1 LAGMLDFDIGSIF
14 KKKDSSGPDGKA
26 GEKTPIDKTVIK
38 RAIIVSVSFV
48 IVFGAYFFLLKPV
61 LNKQENQII
70 QAAEWKNQIQSC
82 KSEIVNLNES
92 IDVLKSES
100 SLKGGLFVSSDE
112 FENFYAELTE
122 ATINSGLRILDITR
136 GSEIPVRLSNDGT
149 EESNYSYTPI
159 SVSVPCEKGSIYAIN
174 GSSSAQGQVD
184 PNCQGEDC
192 GPIAYYKMTVSYK
205 IDGSFGNYLQ
215 FRNILAK
222 KEKIVN
228 IELENIKKT
237 DDGSGRVTAIA
248 TVSLVKNIK

>member
-1 LAGMLDFDIGSIF
+1 MLDFDLGSLF
-14 KKKDSSGPDGKA
+14 KKKDSSGPDRKP

-38 RAIIVSVSFV
+38 RAIIVSILFV
-48 IVFGAYFFLLKPV
+48 VVFGAYFFLLKPV

-70 QAAEWKNQIQSC
+70 QANEWRVQVQSC
-82 KSEIVNLNES
+82 KSEIKNLNES

-136 GSEIPVRLSNDGT
+136 GEEIPVRLSNDGT
-149 EESNYSYTPI
+149 QVSNYNYTPV
-159 SVSVPCEKGSIYAIN
+159 SVSIPCEKGSIYASN
-174 GSSSAQGQVD
+174 GSGTELGLVD

-228 IELENIKKT
+228 IELEDIKKT

>member
-1 LAGMLDFDIGSIF
+1 MAGMLDFDIGNLF
-14 KKKDSSGPDGKA
+14 KKKDSSGPDGKP

-38 RAIIVSVSFV
+38 RIIIVSVLSV
-48 IVFGAYFFLLKPV
+48 IVFGSYFFLLKPV

-70 QAAEWKNQIQSC
+70 QVTEWKKQIQSC
-82 KSEIVNLNES
+82 KSEIVNLEEN
-92 IDVLKSES
+92 IGVLKSES
-100 SLKGGLFVSSDE
+100 TLKGGLFVSSDE

-136 GSEIPVRLSNDGT
+136 GEEIPVRLSNDGT
-149 EESNYSYTPI
+149 EESNYNYTP
-159 SVSVPCEKGSIYAIN
+159 VSASIPCEKGSNYANDGISPEI
-174 GSSSAQGQVD
+174 GLVD
-184 PNCQGEDC
+184 PDCQGENC
-192 GPIAYYKMTVSYK
+192 NPIAYYKMTVSYK

-228 IELENIKKT
+228 IELEDIKKT
-237 DDGSGRVTAIA
+237 DDGSGRVTAVA

>member
-1 LAGMLDFDIGSIF
+1 MLDFDLGSLF
-14 KKKDSSGPDGKA
+14 KKKDSSGPDGKS

-38 RAIIVSVSFV
+38 RIIIVSVLFIV
-48 IVFGAYFFLLKPV
+48 VFGAYFFLLKPV

-70 QAAEWKNQIQSC
+70 QAAEWRKQIQSC
-82 KSEIVNLNES
+82 KTEITNLSEN

-136 GSEIPVRLSNDGT
+136 GEEIPVRLANDGT
-149 EESNYSYTPI
+149 QESSYNYTPV
-159 SVSVPCEKGSIYAIN
+159 SVSVPCEKGSIYASN
-174 GSSSAQGQVD
+174 VSQELGLVD
-184 PNCQGEDC
+184 PNCQGEEC

-215 FRNILAK
+215 FRNILAN

-228 IELENIKKT
+228 IELEDINKT
-237 DDGSGRVTAIA
+237 DDGSGRVTAVA

>member
-1 LAGMLDFDIGSIF
+1 MLDFDLGSLF
-14 KKKDSSGPDGKA
+14 KKKDSSGPDGKS
-26 GEKTPIDKTVIK
+26 GDKTPIDKTVIK
-38 RAIIVSVSFV
+38 RAIIVSVLFV

-70 QAAEWKNQIQSC
+70 QAAEWKKQIQSC
-82 KSEIVNLNES
+82 KSEIINLKES
-92 IDVLKSES
+92 IGVLKSES
-100 SLKGGLFVSSDE
+100 TLKGGLFVSSDE

-136 GSEIPVRLSNDGT
+136 GAEIPVRLSNDGT
-149 EESNYSYTPI
+149 EESSYSYTPV
-159 SVSVPCEKGSIYAIN
+159 SVNVPCEKGSIYASN
-174 GSSSAQGQVD
+174 GSSQELGFVEAD
-184 PNCQGEDC
+184 CEGEQC
-192 GPIAYYKMTVSYK
+192 APIAYYKMTVSYK

-215 FRNILAK
+215 FRNILAN

-228 IELENIKKT
+228 IELEDIKKT